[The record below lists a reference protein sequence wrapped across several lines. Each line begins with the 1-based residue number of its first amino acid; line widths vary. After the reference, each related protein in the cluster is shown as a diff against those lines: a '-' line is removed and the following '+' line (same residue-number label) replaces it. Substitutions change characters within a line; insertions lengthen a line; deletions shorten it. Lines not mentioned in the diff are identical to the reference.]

1 MIAMSLELTLIPLA
15 LAAIDAAT
23 SVNSQGGS
31 LLIESRFKDLELL
44 QKALENV
51 EFENKVL
58 VTQNNG
64 RDVEALVVRN
74 QRLSF
79 SFVRSEEGNFTT
91 VFPPGSE
98 RKSAESVLEEI
109 TREYGRILQN
119 NLIQRIERS
128 AAASGFRLG
137 SRNVNQDRSVTLTL
151 GVA

>member
-1 MIAMSLELTLIPLA
+1 MSLELTLIPLA

-23 SVNSQGGS
+23 YVNSQGGS

-119 NLIQRIERS
+119 NLIQII
-128 AAASGFRLG
+128 GI
-137 SRNVNQDRSVTLTL
+137 NY
-151 GVA
+151 

>member
-1 MIAMSLELTLIPLA
+1 VIAMSLELTLIPLA

-51 EFENKVL
+51 DFENKVL